1 MLPVVLAGGAGT
13 RFWPASRRAVPKPFV
28 PLVGRRTL
36 IGDTL
41 ARLRLLAPAPRTTVV
56 SAEALAGATRAALRG
71 QRGTRLLLEPVARNT
86 AAAIAWAAAEALGR
100 GDSGVIGVFPADH
113 HIPDARAFAGAVRVA
128 ANAAADGEKLVLLG
142 IEPAWPDTAYG
153 YLRLARRA
161 RGAVV
166 PVARFVEK
174 PDAARA
180 RRFVADGGY
189 LWNAGMV
196 LARPELILAETRA
209 LAPEVWEALGPTLER
224 IAAGGRPARAAL
236 ARAYRA
242 VRPLSFDY
250 AVLERS
256 KRVFALRGRFAWSD
270 LGSWDALGA
279 HLPALGE
286 NRVHAG
292 TPPVLLDAQHNVVWS
307 STDKTVALLGVRDLL
322 VIQTTDALLVCANH
336 RAQDVRKIVDELAR
350 RGREDLL

>member
-1 MLPVVLAGGAGT
+1 MLAGGAGT

-41 ARLRLLAPAPRTTVV
+41 ERLRLLAPASRTTVV
-56 SAEALAGATRAALRG
+56 SAQELAGATRAALRSH
-71 QRGTRLLLEPVARNT
+71 RGTRLLLEPVARNT
-86 AAAIAWAAAEALGR
+86 AAAIAWAAADALGR

-113 HIPDARAFAGAVRVA
+113 YIPDARAFAKAVRVGA
-128 ANAAADGEKLVLLG
+128 AAAADGERLVLLG
-142 IEPAWPDTAYG
+142 IEPSRPDTAYG
-153 YLRLARRA
+153 YLRLAKGGRD
-161 RGAVV
+161 AVV

-174 PDAARA
+174 PDLARA
-180 RRFVADGGY
+180 QRFVADGGY

-196 LARPELILAETRA
+196 LARPERILDETRT
-209 LAPEVWEALGPTLER
+209 LSPEVWDALGPTLDA
-224 IAAGGRPARAAL
+224 IAAGKRVARTAL
-236 ARAYRA
+236 ARAYRQ

-279 HLPALGE
+279 HLPPIDE
-286 NRVHAG
+286 NQVHAG
-292 TPPVLLDAQHNVVWS
+292 APPVLIDAQHNVVWS
-307 STDKTVALLGVRDLL
+307 STDKTVALLGVKDLL

-350 RGREDLL
+350 RGRRDLL